1 MLGDGYMR
9 CKINAHLQVTHSIKQ
24 KDYVDWMYGVLNN
37 FILTPPKEYQGNGK
51 RIGYRFFTR
60 SLPCFTEIY
69 NQFYVNNRKI
79 IPNNLELD
87 PLMLAVWY
95 MDDGSRCD
103 KSCYFNT
110 QQFPEQEQELLMRLL
125 LRYFGLHAR
134 RDRDK
139 NYYRLRLNVIE
150 SRKLVDIIRPFII
163 PSMTYKI
170 LI

>member
-9 CKINAHLQVTHSIKQ
+9 CKTNAHLQVAHSINQ
-24 KDYVDWMYGVLNN
+24 KDYVDWMYGVLNS
-37 FILTPPKEYQGNGK
+37 FVLTPPKEYLGNGT

-60 SLPCFTEIY
+60 SLPCFTKIY
-69 NQFYVNNRKI
+69 RQFYKNKRKI
-79 IPNNLELD
+79 IPSDIELD
-87 PLMLAVWY
+87 PQMLAVWY

-110 QQFPEQEQELLMRLL
+110 QQFLEQEQALLIRLL
-125 LRYFGLHAR
+125 FKDFGLHAH

-139 NYYRLRLNVIE
+139 NYYRLRMNVQE
-150 SRKLVDIIRPFII
+150 SKKLVEIIQPFII